1 MRETARGKSR
11 SLAHWRIQDLEA
23 FVQLVECGSFTR
35 AAKVLG
41 MSTSAVS
48 KRLAALEAHLG
59 VRLLDRTSRTLAL
72 TSDGRE
78 FHARAASVCQ
88 QLREAESERHG
99 TAGGLQGTLRLS
111 LPTAAVEMGFL
122 GDLLEL
128 THLHPALDLEIYLS
142 DRSVDLVARALDVAL
157 FITDD
162 PDRHLGDVALGLQP
176 TVLVAS
182 PAFLDQAGRPT
193 RPEELAAMRSIRAVS
208 RRGNPIPWTLYGPGG
223 EEVTVP
229 IDGPTLLSDDLR
241 VSYMAAISGGGIA
254 RAPLA
259 YIADAARSCRLE
271 QVLPHW
277 RFRPIVLMA
286 ALRHR
291 HAPSRKVRAVLEL
304 VRNGLARMDGLALG
318 GPLDAH
324 FRAAVAEDHARFVR
338 THGARLAADLL
349 LPPDAAT

>member
-1 MRETARGKSR
+1 MRESARAKSR
-11 SLAHWRIQDLEA
+11 NLAHWRIQDLDA

-35 AAKVLG
+35 AGKLLG

-59 VRLLDRTSRTLAL
+59 VRLLDRTSRTLSM

-78 FHARAASVCQ
+78 FYARAASVCQ
-88 QLREAESERHG
+88 QLREAETGLR
-99 TAGGLQGTLRLS
+99 AGDDRLHGTLRVS

-122 GDLLEL
+122 GDLLAL
-128 THLHPALDLEIYLS
+128 TQQHPDLNLEIYLS
-142 DRSVDLVARALDVAL
+142 DRSVDLVSRALDVAF

-182 PAFLDQAGRPT
+182 PAYLDSAGRPT
-193 RPEELAAMRSIRAVS
+193 RPEELAAMRSIRAIS
-208 RRGNPIPWTLYGPGG
+208 RRGNPIPWTLYGPGDA
-223 EEVTVP
+223 EVTVP
-229 IDGPTLLSDDLR
+229 IAGPTLLSDDLR
-241 VSYMAAISGGGIA
+241 VSYVAAISGGGIA

-259 YIADAARSCRLE
+259 YIADSARSCRLE
-271 QVLPHW
+271 QVLPEW

-291 HAPSRKVRAVLEL
+291 HAPPRKVQALLSL
-304 VRNGLARMDGLALG
+304 VRGGLARMDGLALG
-318 GPLDAH
+318 GPLERH
-324 FRAAVAEDHARFVR
+324 YKAVVADDHARFVR
-338 THGARLAADLL
+338 MHGARLAADLL
-349 LPPDAAT
+349 QKHDEAI

>member
-1 MRETARGKSR
+1 MRESARGKSR
-11 SLAHWRIQDLEA
+11 SLAHWRIQDLDA

-35 AAKVLG
+35 AGKLLG

-48 KRLAALEAHLG
+48 KRIAALEAHLG
-59 VRLLDRTSRTLAL
+59 VRLLDRTSRTLAM

-78 FHARAASVCQ
+78 FYARAASVCQ
-88 QLREAESERHG
+88 QLREAETGRHG
-99 TAGGLQGTLRLS
+99 GDRLHGTLRLS

-128 THLHPALDLEIYLS
+128 GRQHAALNLEIYLS
-142 DRSVDLVARALDVAL
+142 DRSVDLVGRALDVAF

-176 TVLVAS
+176 TVLVAA
-182 PAFLDQAGRPT
+182 PGFLDQAGRPS
-193 RPEELAAMRSIRAVS
+193 RPEDLATMRSIRAIS
-208 RRGNPIPWTLYGPGG
+208 RRGNPIPWTLYGPGD

-229 IDGPTLLSDDLR
+229 IAGPTLLSDDLR
-241 VSYMAAISGGGIA
+241 VSYVAAISGGGIA

-259 YIADAARSCRLE
+259 YIADAARACRLE
-271 QVLPHW
+271 QVLPQW

-291 HAPSRKVRAVLEL
+291 HAPSHKVQAVLDL
-304 VRNGLARMDGLALG
+304 VRGGLARMDALALG
-318 GPLDAH
+318 GPLESHYKAV
-324 FRAAVAEDHARFVR
+324 VAEDRARFVR

-349 LPPDAAT
+349 QGH